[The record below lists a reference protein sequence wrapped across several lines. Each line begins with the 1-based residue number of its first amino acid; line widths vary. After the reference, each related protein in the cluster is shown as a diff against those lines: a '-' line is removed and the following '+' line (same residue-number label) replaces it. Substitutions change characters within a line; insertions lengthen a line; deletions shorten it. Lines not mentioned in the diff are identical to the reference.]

1 MQVVLHKLKAQHSLF
16 VLAGINCDYHGA
28 ISNEESRA
36 ETEKE
41 VGSPGLYSS
50 RLSPEQHY
58 LLAKIF
64 ALNKMFMLSNQIKAA
79 LKSAIILMSPFD
91 STKEKHL
98 QLSCINRELS

>member
-1 MQVVLHKLKAQHSLF
+1 MITMVQLVMRS
-16 VLAGINCDYHGA
+16 HGQ
-28 ISNEESRA
+28 RQ
-36 ETEKE
+36 KE
-41 VGSPGLYSS
+41 VGSAELYSS

-58 LLAKIF
+58 LLTQIF

-79 LKSAIILMSPFD
+79 LKSAVILMSPLD